1 MAIIGINYDGG
12 NIYDDDYQNMI
23 GNNMVYKSV
32 TLSLNNDKF
41 IYDSGNFVKD
51 WFEAK
56 KKFIDEMDNELHLS
70 TSSTVNHFQS
80 DGGNFDSGYL
90 HVVDGKPVLKYLD
103 TTELNYF
110 ITQKEIYENGWE
122 YFVPNGTQPTWEELK
137 EICK

>member
-12 NIYDDDYQNMI
+12 NIYDDNYQNI
-23 GNNMVYKSV
+23 ISNDMVYKSV

-70 TSSTVNHFQS
+70 TNSTVNHFQS

-103 TTELNYF
+103 TNELNYF